1 MSQFR
6 LLIEVANNMA
16 ARKRIHKITRKR
28 RGLMN
33 AIGAI
38 FAIIILATSLN
49 MTFWIV
55 RQQDKVTQTL
65 IEKQNADLNRLKED
79 IEVADIGVA
88 NSKLNLT
95 ITNEGSTRATL
106 NSLYVVNETSQ
117 AQYRYDMNIA
127 LDGKNVTTNIG
138 QSNPAFTLNDD
149 MQYTVKVVSESGNT
163 VTARIRPVSLSE
175 VALPLSLYVIP
186 STVTTLENVT
196 LLFSVMNNLTEGD
209 ILAGPVTP
217 ELDKTLS
224 CGSGPDCEFT
234 DYVSPEPA
242 IISNG
247 GVTFFKWIF
256 KVTAPEGTTMTF
268 NATLA
273 NAKEGN
279 YVIETGRVEI
289 VQEAFRSSEVIIAS
303 SSLIKPEV
311 YMLSPGPFGDS
322 GLKGY
327 WGVVVVN
334 PVNATMH
341 IKMVA
346 INMFSS
352 TTSASAHILTPS
364 GCNVQGIM
372 PSSNWDCPH
381 DGIIRWQNLDNP
393 ITVKGNSS
401 YTFIAKA
408 VPGSLPNGQSEI
420 AFMISISVFTDFGQF
435 SRQGY
440 ATNMY
445 DSGTSLANV
454 YLTDTPVSAVA
465 IQDSPTNHIFGN
477 ITVTGGILGK
487 RIYVAVADFD
497 TNSGTQINSG
507 ATLIINVPKGFPN
520 INIPGVDGY
529 PGPLPSGFSSAT
541 NQTYSDGS
549 TQIRAVTNEAIGDA
563 IGGIAEGKVFYFDV
577 DVPSTGDTTT
587 YVMHTFVSGKLN
599 TGNPFPADAFGT
611 LAITVCP
618 DSGCT

>member
-1 MSQFR
+1 MVRGQK
-6 LLIEVANNMA
+6 IY
-16 ARKRIHKITRKR
+16 KRTKTR

-38 FAIIILATSLN
+38 FAMIILATSLN

-88 NSKLNLT
+88 NNKLNLT

-106 NSLYVVNETSQ
+106 NSLYVVNETSRE
-117 AQYRYDMNIA
+117 QYRYDLNIA

-138 QSNPAFTLNDD
+138 QSNPALTLNND
-149 MQYTVKVVSESGNT
+149 MKYSVKVVSESGNT
-163 VTARIRPVSLSE
+163 VTARIRPVSE
-175 VALPLSLYVIP
+175 VALPMSLYVIP

-209 ILAGPVTP
+209 ILAGAVTP
-217 ELDKTLS
+217 QLNKTLS
-224 CGSGPDCEFT
+224 CGNGPDCEFT

-242 IISNG
+242 ILSNG
-247 GVTFFKWIF
+247 GITFFKWIF

-279 YVIETGRVEI
+279 YVIETGRVII
-289 VQEAFRSSEVIIAS
+289 VQEASRSSEVIVAS
-303 SSLIKPEV
+303 QLPIKPEV

-322 GLKGY
+322 SLKGY
-327 WGVVVVN
+327 WGVVVIN
-334 PVNATMH
+334 PSEGPLQV
-341 IKMVA
+341 KMIA
-346 INMFSS
+346 INLFSS
-352 TTSASAHILTPS
+352 TTSANAHILTPT
-364 GCNVQGIM
+364 GCNVAGIV
-372 PSSNWDCPH
+372 PSSNWDCLH

-401 YTFIAKA
+401 YTFMAKA
-408 VPGSLPNGQSEI
+408 VPGSLPNGGAEA
-420 AFMISISVFTDFGQF
+420 AFMISIVVFTDFGQF

-440 ATNMY
+440 ASNMY

-454 YLTDTPVSAVA
+454 YLTDTAVSTVA

-477 ITVTGGILGK
+477 MTVTGGILGK
-487 RIYVAVADFD
+487 RIYVAMADFD
-497 TNSGTQINSG
+497 TSSSTQINSG
-507 ATLIINVPKGFPN
+507 ATLIMNVPKGFPN
-520 INIPGVDGY
+520 IV
-529 PGPLPSGFSSAT
+529 LPSGATLSSMGFSSAT
-541 NQTYSDGS
+541 QQTYSDGS

-577 DVPSTGDTTT
+577 DVPSAGDTKS
-587 YVMHTFVSGKLN
+587 YAMHTFVSGKLN